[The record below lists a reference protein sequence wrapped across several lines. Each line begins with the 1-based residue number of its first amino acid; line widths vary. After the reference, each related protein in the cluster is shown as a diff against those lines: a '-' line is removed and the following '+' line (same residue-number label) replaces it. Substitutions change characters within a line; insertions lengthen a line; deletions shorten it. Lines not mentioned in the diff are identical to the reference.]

1 METFPDRHENLEDFL
16 ETLKSAFLYAK
27 TVTLGTSWLDQ
38 SLGHGLRRAS
48 GRVGLKG
55 LRSDLGLQPV

>member
-27 TVTLGTSWLDQ
+27 TVTLGTSKQGQ
-38 SLGHGLRRAS
+38 SLGYGVRGS
-48 GRVGLKG
+48 GSVGLKG